1 MGTVLSFQD
10 LVVWQKSHQFVLEIY
25 SLTKIFPK
33 DELYALTNQIR
44 RASVSIPAN
53 IAEGFTKKTLAN
65 KINFLSHSKGSLEEV
80 KYYLILVKDL
90 NYISLND
97 FEKLTQH
104 AEEVSKL
111 INGYAKS
118 IKNYHENN
126 PNNKPTTNQ
135 LNN

>member
-10 LVVWQKSHQFVLEIY
+10 LVVWQKARQFVLEIY
-25 SLTKIFPK
+25 SLTKNFPK
-33 DELYALTNQIR
+33 EELYALTNQIR
-44 RASVSIPAN
+44 RASVSIAAN
-53 IAEGFTKKTLAN
+53 IAEGFSKKTLPN

-80 KYYLILVKDL
+80 KYYLILAKDL

-97 FEKLTQH
+97 FEKLRQDT
-104 AEEVSKL
+104 EEVSKL

-126 PNNKPTTNQ
+126 PNK
-135 LNN
+135 

>member
-1 MGTVLSFQD
+1 MSTILSFQD
-10 LVVWQKSHQFVLEIY
+10 LMVWQKSHQFVLDIY
-25 SLTKIFPK
+25 SLTKCFPK
-33 DELYALTNQIR
+33 DELHALTNQIR

-80 KYYLILVKDL
+80 KYYLILARDL
-90 NYISLND
+90 NYIALVD
-97 FEKLTQH
+97 FEKLIQD

-126 PNNKPTTNQ
+126 PNK
-135 LNN
+135 

>member
-1 MGTVLSFQD
+1 MFMGTVLSFQD
-10 LVVWQKSHQFVLEIY
+10 LVVWQKSHQLVLEIY
-25 SLTKIFPK
+25 SLTKSFPK
-33 DELYALTNQIR
+33 DELYALTSQIR

-80 KYYLILVKDL
+80 KYYLILARDL
-90 NYISLND
+90 NYIALAN
-97 FEKLTQH
+97 FEKLTYD

-118 IKNYHENN
+118 IQNYHKIN
-126 PNNKPTTNQ
+126 PNK
-135 LNN
+135 